1 MRARAA
7 LVVASC
13 GATIALGALA
23 APRTPKPPPSYVP
36 SPVAISRVRVE
47 ARQGRAL
54 VTTDLT
60 LPGGRAPREDL
71 DVHVSYGG
79 PGMPVAFDAQLMPTP
94 KGYLVAPVDRAGDRL
109 ATTPSK
115 RCPSHTAFVIGRCE
129 MAGSL
134 VHVPASA
141 LASKLEESGQVT
153 LRLREVRELP
163 APMQDGQREILVRLG
178 AQGDTPFVLGLIE
191 LATDQ
196 LIGRT
201 EAVFCGLQPHPG
213 KLFVSAPGSSGGIAP
228 PLAERG
234 PRDDLCL
241 RFGPGQGEV
250 GASSTRTN

>member
-7 LVVASC
+7 VVILAC
-13 GATIALGALA
+13 AATIALDAFA
-23 APRTPKPPPSYVP
+23 APRPTKPPPSYVP

-47 ARQGRAL
+47 ARQGRIL

-79 PGMPVAFDAQLMPTP
+79 PGMPIAFDAQLIATP
-94 KGYLVAPVDRAGDRL
+94 KGYLVAPVERAGDRL
-109 ATTPSK
+109 TTAASK
-115 RCPSHTAFVIGRCE
+115 RCPSHAAFVIGRCE

-134 VHVPASA
+134 VHVPAAS
-141 LASKLEESGQVT
+141 LSSKLEESGQVT

-163 APMQDGQREILVRLG
+163 APLQDGQREILVRLG
-178 AQGDTPFVLGLIE
+178 ARGETPYVLGLIE

-201 EAVFCGLQPHPG
+201 EAVFCGLQPRPG
-213 KLFVSAPGSSGGIAP
+213 KLFVSAPGSTGGIAP

-234 PRDDLCL
+234 PHDDLCL
-241 RFGPGQGEV
+241 RFGPGQGEGV
-250 GASSTRTN
+250 AQRQP

>member
-1 MRARAA
+1 MRSWGA
-7 LVVASC
+7 LGILAC
-13 GATIALGALA
+13 GALLALDALA

-47 ARQGRAL
+47 ARQGRVL

-79 PGMPVAFDAQLMPTP
+79 PGMPMAFEAQLIATP
-94 KGYLVAPVDRAGDRL
+94 KGYLVAPVDQAGDRL
-109 ATTPSK
+109 AAAPSK
-115 RCPSHTAFVIGRCE
+115 RCPSHSAFVIGRCE

-141 LASKLEESGQVT
+141 LASKLEQSGQVT

-163 APMQDGQREILVRLG
+163 APLQDGQREILVRLG
-178 AQGDTPFVLGLIE
+178 ARGDTPYVLGLIE

-196 LIGRT
+196 MIGRT
-201 EAVFCGLQPHPG
+201 EAVFCGLQPRPG
-213 KLFVSAPGSSGGIAP
+213 KLFVSAPGSTGGIAP

-234 PRDDLCL
+234 PHDDLCL
-241 RFGPGQGEV
+241 RFGPGPGEGV
-250 GASSTRTN
+250 ALRHP